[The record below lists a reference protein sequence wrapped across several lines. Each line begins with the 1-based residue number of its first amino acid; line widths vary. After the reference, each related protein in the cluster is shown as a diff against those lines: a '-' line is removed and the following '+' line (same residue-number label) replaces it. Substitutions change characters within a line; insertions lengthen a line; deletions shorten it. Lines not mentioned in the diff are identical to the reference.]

1 MKKETISVFTA
12 EKVLNE
18 CIEDISIEDAI
29 YTLAN
34 DIVNTAVKKTEDE
47 YQILDANG
55 EPYEDDGESAWYDE
69 YRENARELVYEKIRQ
84 FVTR

>member
-55 EPYEDDGESAWYDE
+55 EPYEDDGEAAWYDE
-69 YRENARELVYEKIRQ
+69 YRENARELVYEKIRR